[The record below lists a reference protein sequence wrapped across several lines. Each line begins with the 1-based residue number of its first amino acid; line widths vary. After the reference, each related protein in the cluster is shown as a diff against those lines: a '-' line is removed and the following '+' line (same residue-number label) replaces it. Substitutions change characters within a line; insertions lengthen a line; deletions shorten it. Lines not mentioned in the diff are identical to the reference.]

1 MKIDLI
7 AFLCFSVKEFFFFFF
22 FEKNSNEPT
31 KIKLLGNQT
40 DNNCKDLEEQALSK
54 PTKMKTNITLL
65 AKASAKTT
73 LPKYMREREALD
85 RVSRRQNVSAY
96 VTKRRVQQI
105 SISNCIEGGLRITFK
120 DRAIETNFMDKLD
133 FLSFYQ
139 CF

>member
-1 MKIDLI
+1 MSPL
-7 AFLCFSVKEFFFFFF
+7 
-22 FEKNSNEPT
+22 
-31 KIKLLGNQT
+31 KLNYLEIRQIT
-40 DNNCKDLEEQALSK
+40 ICKGLEEQALSK

-65 AKASAKTT
+65 AKVSAKTT

-85 RVSRRQNVSAY
+85 RVSRRQNVSDY

-105 SISNCIEGGLRITFK
+105 SISNCIEGGIRITFK

-139 CF
+139 YF

>member
-1 MKIDLI
+1 MI
-7 AFLCFSVKEFFFFFF
+7 CFRSFTPFENWLNCIFVFFCKRVFFFF
-22 FEKNSNEPT
+22 FEKKSNEPT

-85 RVSRRQNVSAY
+85 RVSRRQSVSGY

-120 DRAIETNFMDKLD
+120 DI
-133 FLSFYQ
+133 
-139 CF
+139 